1 MGPTK
6 EEDVMAFRVLA
17 AGRAGTLALAA
28 LAAGAPAH
36 ADDLHE
42 LVVTEPVHSV
52 SYLPLYLAQTNGY
65 FKDEKLSVRVL
76 TTNGGAAHTNAVLS
90 GQAFAFIGGPEH
102 DAYAKAKGAELRAVI
117 DVVDRGN
124 VYFVARK
131 GLTAGEDLAAFVNGK
146 RIATFFFGGTPNS
159 ITRYMLEKWSLKAPQ
174 DVTLSETNNP
184 GILAAV
190 AAGQDDIGVI
200 SDPELTQGVRKGVW
214 QEPFYNVPKELG
226 PYAYSCLNVRLES
239 IKTEPQVVAA
249 FVHAVMRGLEF
260 ANTNPKE
267 ATKIAKQWFPTMPD
281 EDLTATIDRTIAD
294 HLWSSNGLISEQSWN
309 TAKAVVQAAG
319 LLNTDVPYDAVIDM
333 QFVKKELAAEKK

>member
-1 MGPTK
+1 MT
-6 EEDVMAFRVLA
+6 FRVFT
-17 AGRAGTLALAA
+17 AGRAAAAA
-28 LAAGAPAH
+28 LAVAALAMGASAH
-36 ADDLHE
+36 AADLRQ

-52 SYLPLYLAQTNGY
+52 SYLPLYLAQTKGY
-65 FKDEKLSVRVL
+65 FKDENLSVHVL

-117 DVVDRGN
+117 DIVDRGN

-131 GLTAGEDLAAFVNGK
+131 GLTPGKDLAAFVKGK
-146 RIATFFFGGTPNS
+146 KIATFFFGGTPNS
-159 ITRYMLEKWSLKAPQ
+159 ITRYMLQQWHLNAQQ

-226 PYAYSCLNVRLES
+226 PYAYSCLNIRLDS
-239 IKTEPQVVAA
+239 IKNEPKVVSA
-249 FVHAVMRGLEF
+249 FVHAMMRGLEF
-260 ANTNPKE
+260 SNKNPKE
-267 ATKIAKQWFPTMPD
+267 ATQIAKQWFPTMPD
-281 EDLTATIDRTIAD
+281 NDLTATIDRTIAD
-294 HLWSSNGLISEQSWN
+294 HLWSADGMISEQSWK
-309 TAKAVVQAAG
+309 TAQAVVHAAG
-319 LLNTDVPYDAVIDM
+319 LLKTDVPYDDVIDM
-333 QFVKKELAAEKK
+333 QFVKKELAAQKK